1 MALYIDRLKGLSV
14 PARLIAVNVA
24 VFVLLHLT
32 VLILNA
38 CGVADA
44 GTYVMGFVEMP
55 AAAMDLMYRPWTVVS
70 YMFVHTGVFH
80 LLFNMLWL
88 YWFGEYFLTLGTA
101 RQLTVL
107 YTYGGIAGAIFFI
120 VYSTIWHHGGPLIG
134 ASAAILAVVVATAW
148 RMPDFKMNLFLF
160 GSVSLKWIAGAL
172 VAISLISLPGENSGG
187 NVAHLGGVL
196 AGIVFAVAIR
206 RGIDIAR
213 MPALLG
219 RRKQS
224 QSCHKHSSLRAMNDK
239 ERLDALLDKV
249 RRSGYTSLTSE
260 ERRQLIEL
268 SNRL

>member
-1 MALYIDRLKGLSV
+1 M

-107 YTYGGIAGAIFFI
+107 YTYGGIAGAIFF
-120 VYSTIWHHGGPLIG
+120 HCLLDNM
-134 ASAAILAVVVATAW
+134 ASWRTAD
-148 RMPDFKMNLFLF
+148 RCICRYTGSCCGNSMAYAGFQDESVLF

-196 AGIVFAVAIR
+196 AGIVFAVAI
-206 RGIDIAR
+206 
-213 MPALLG
+213 
-219 RRKQS
+219 S
-224 QSCHKHSSLRAMNDK
+224 
-239 ERLDALLDKV
+239 
-249 RRSGYTSLTSE
+249 
-260 ERRQLIEL
+260 
-268 SNRL
+268 